1 MRLGGHDLEDP
12 QSADI
17 SRKQIVV
24 VYRPAVIMTIS
35 RKDLMEQDE
44 FWILLFILGGVL
56 LNWPM
61 LSLVGGGETSGPFSI
76 LVYIISVWLLI
87 ILSAYLFDRWTSN

>member
-1 MRLGGHDLEDP
+1 
-12 QSADI
+12 
-17 SRKQIVV
+17 
-24 VYRPAVIMTIS
+24 MTIS

-44 FWILLFILGGVL
+44 FWVLLFILGGVL

-61 LSLVGGGETSGPFSI
+61 LSLVGGEGETTGRFSI

>member
-1 MRLGGHDLEDP
+1 
-12 QSADI
+12 
-17 SRKQIVV
+17 
-24 VYRPAVIMTIS
+24 
-35 RKDLMEQDE
+35 MEQDE

-61 LSLVGGGETSGPFSI
+61 LSLVGGGDETAGGFSI